1 MRNEDMRSLMGRSP
15 ASGGAAS
22 MNFSFETT
30 SIGGTEYVS
39 REQLESAMAATRKQA
54 SNDGAKR
61 GMNMTL
67 DKMQNSPRT
76 RTRIGLR

>member
-1 MRNEDMRSLMGRSP
+1 
-15 ASGGAAS
+15 

-39 REQLESAMAATRKQA
+39 REQLEQAMAATRKQA

-61 GMNMTL
+61 GMSMTL